1 MDRNIQ
7 KSGLINLL
15 VLLAAGVAG
24 FAVARYANTLAGL
37 VTVIF
42 IAVGVLVA
50 AVSWFQARLEAVE
63 RNEKLELDEMM
74 KSRGGSGL
82 FESADSEIFPAQ
94 RSREQF
100 ERYFVPVFSIILCLA
115 EAAAAIFLWKWLK
128 KTTTVAEVKQPT
140 VALALFAL
148 FGLVQF
154 LLGVFSSTIARLQQ
168 NRLLRPSAAHLL
180 LSAYLC
186 LAVVLGNIAVWAGY
200 TRVDFH
206 VAQVLVLLLGLVSG
220 ETLINL
226 VLEIYRPRVKGK
238 VERPLYESRLVG
250 LLARPVGLITTA
262 AQALDYQFG
271 FKVSETWFYRSAQQG
286 LQWMAL
292 LLPAAMIASTC
303 VVFID
308 SGEQGLLER
317 FGSPVVG
324 RTLLEPGA
332 HLKWFWPVD
341 KVYRFP
347 AERIQSFNIGFT
359 EDPTKDRDTTVL
371 WTVAH
376 TKEDNFLVAN
386 RTPEMLEAT
395 NAPGGKKT
403 PPVSLITVSIP
414 VQFQITNLAYWA
426 YNNEDAP
433 SLLEDV
439 ATREVVRY
447 LAGADMNE
455 IMSKSRLEAGRELVS
470 RIQKASDGHKLG
482 AKIVMV
488 GLEDLHPPVKV
499 APEYEKVIAALHT
512 KESKIL
518 AARAYEVKT
527 NALAG
532 AAAATAIARASS
544 EANERKVGAMAQSA
558 LFENQ
563 LTAYKAAPAVYGE
576 RAYLQTFT
584 RATANAR
591 KYVVQATNTH
601 QVLTID
607 VQDQIR
613 TDLLGTLT
621 PKPAKTN

>member
-1 MDRNIQ
+1 MERNIQ

-24 FAVARYANTLAGL
+24 FAVARYANTQAGL
-37 VTVIF
+37 LTVIF
-42 IAVGVLVA
+42 IAIGVLVA
-50 AVSWFQARLEAVE
+50 AVSWFQMRLEAAE
-63 RNEKLELDEMM
+63 KIEKLELDEML

-82 FESADSEIFPAQ
+82 FESADSEVFPAQ

-100 ERYFVPVFSIILCLA
+100 ERYFVPAFTTLLCLA
-115 EAAAAIFLWKWLK
+115 EGAAAILLWKWLQ
-128 KTTTVAEVKQPT
+128 KTTTVTEVKQPS

-148 FGLVQF
+148 FALVQF
-154 LLGVFSSTIARLQQ
+154 LLGKFSSTIARLQN
-168 NRLLRPSAAHLL
+168 NRLLRPGAAHLL
-180 LSAYLC
+180 LSAYFC
-186 LAVVLGNIAVWAGY
+186 AVVSLGIVAVQAGY
-200 TRVDFH
+200 SRTDFR
-206 VAQVLVLLLGLVSG
+206 VAQVLIVLLGLVAV
-220 ETLINL
+220 ETLVNL
-226 VLEIYRPRVKGK
+226 VFEIYRPRVKGK

-250 LLARPVGLITTA
+250 LLGQPEGLITTA

-292 LLPAAMIASTC
+292 LLPAALIASTC

-317 FGSPVVG
+317 FGNPVAG
-324 RTLLEPGA
+324 RTLLDPGA
-332 HLKWFWPVD
+332 HVKWFWPID

-347 AERIQSFNIGFT
+347 AQRIQSFNIGFT
-359 EDPTKDRDTTVL
+359 EDPAKDRDTTVL

-386 RTPEMLEAT
+386 RTTESLEAT

-426 YNNEDAP
+426 YNNEDSPA
-433 SLLEDV
+433 LLEDI

-447 LAGADMNE
+447 LASADMNE
-455 IMSKSRLEAGRELVS
+455 IMSKSRFEAGMELVS
-470 RIQKASDGHKLG
+470 RIQKASDSHRMG
-482 AKIVMV
+482 AKIVLV
-488 GLEDLHPPVKV
+488 GLEDLHPPVKI

-518 AARAYEVKT
+518 AARAYEVRT

-532 AAAATAIARASS
+532 AAAATTLAKASS
-544 EANERKVGAMAQSA
+544 EATARKVGAMAQA
-558 LFENQ
+558 GLFEDQ

-576 RAYLQTFT
+576 RAYLQTLT
-584 RATANAR
+584 RASATAR
-591 KYVVQATNTH
+591 KYL
-601 QVLTID
+601 VLTTNAHEVLTLD

-613 TDLLGTLT
+613 TDLLGTLA
-621 PKPAKTN
+621 PKPK